1 MNEKG
6 FFATLTDF
14 KFDSFITPL
23 FIRILYGVGLVV
35 IGVAA
40 LGVVF
45 IGFENAGIWGI
56 LFGLVGGVAAALLW
70 TIALR
75 VGAEVAI
82 VAFKAWE
89 NTERILADDD

>member
-1 MNEKG
+1 MNKKG
-6 FFATLTDF
+6 FFATLYDF
-14 KFDSFITPL
+14 EFNSFITPV
-23 FIRILYGVGLVV
+23 FIRVLYGVGLVV
-35 IGVAA
+35 IAVAA

-45 IGFENAGIWGI
+45 VGYDNAGIWGI
-56 LFGLVGGVAAALLW
+56 LFGIVGGLAAALLW

-89 NTERILADDD
+89 NTERLLADED